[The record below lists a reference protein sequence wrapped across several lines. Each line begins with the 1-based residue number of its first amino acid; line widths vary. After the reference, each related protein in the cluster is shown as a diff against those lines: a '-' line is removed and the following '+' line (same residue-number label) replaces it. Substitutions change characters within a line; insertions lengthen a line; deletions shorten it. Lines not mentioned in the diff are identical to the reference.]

1 MLKHGLLA
9 LLLAGMAYTVTP
21 VIAQDNGAPDQQQ
34 SAPAGAP
41 PEHGG
46 GRGHFDPQMR
56 TQHLTK
62 QLNLTSDQQAKVLD
76 IFKSAQSQAESVR
89 SDSSLSQQD
98 RRAKMMDLRKSTN
111 DQVRGVLDANQQKK
125 WDAMQARNEERME
138 RRHGQA
144 APSTP
149 PADSQPQS
157 QQQPQ

>member
-9 LLLAGMAYTVTP
+9 LLLAGLAYTVTP
-21 VIAQDNGAPDQQQ
+21 VVAQDNGGNDQQQ

-62 QLNLTSDQQAKVLD
+62 QLNLTADQQTKALD
-76 IFKSAQSQAESVR
+76 ILKAAQSQGESVR

-111 DQVRGVLDANQQKK
+111 DQIRGILDSNQQKK

-138 RRHGQA
+138 RRNGQA

-149 PADSQPQS
+149 PADSQQPPQ
-157 QQQPQ
+157 